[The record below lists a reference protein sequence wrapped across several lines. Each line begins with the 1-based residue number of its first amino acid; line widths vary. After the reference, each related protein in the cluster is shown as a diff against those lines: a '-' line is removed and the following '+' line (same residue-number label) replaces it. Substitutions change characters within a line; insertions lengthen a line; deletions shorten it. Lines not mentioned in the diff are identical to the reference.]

1 MAPIR
6 LIRPDVKPAVPTD
19 EQVRKY
25 LTLLACENA
34 QALQNADFE
43 SSASAVFAAK
53 GLSESTTLAAA
64 VLESLSSIP
73 SQVEAFRE
81 ESTFKCHFL
90 FLPLNASGHAL
101 HLRCVFMA
109 GLDLDVDDLEPQHV
123 SFGSERRRPSL
134 CSMSDIFNEEASN
147 LEMHSPSHHKEEP
160 PMVSEEMNEDTQAM
174 FSSLESLAEAASML
188 ILAGQVDEALNLLEQ
203 AFSSVEAEED
213 CEIALAGVG
222 VQILLCAGLS
232 QARRHEEALEIAKH
246 AVQSADAILDHL
258 EDPPQELAEAASPE
272 AASAEAA
279 STEGEE
285 VKDVQA
291 IETPESRHVVPH
303 VPLAL
308 LQRALE
314 LSVQSRQCQA
324 LEMEFLGPRSS
335 DIGLDFWQKLMAEGL
350 PRSSKV
356 RQRAEQSKREW
367 QLRAADATL
376 PKLQPGCSGAL
387 QAWRCMLGAPRKLVQ
402 RSSEGL
408 HLPRHERLYQGLP
421 PAVDL
426 DFERW
431 RRHPSYTQ
439 STMEP
444 STPSSTN
451 MEKGRGSISAHTLG
465 SWSTNSSMA
474 STGAKSTS
482 RHQLPR
488 GDLYGTEGK
497 SSWALRT
504 VRKRDRVVFDDKKM
518 NAFEDWRKNGSGPKM
533 RLRDQVLQTEKGI
546 QYFHDNL
553 KKESYRFKNFWL
565 KDMVTQDDLY
575 EDRTFYSS
583 EGLRVLKK
591 NPRRQLRPSSPM
603 KPQAKRLFDHYGLS
617 CPQTSEPSTLHLQVS
632 SYSELLQKSQNQARL
647 DRLLPYARGNRY
659 GKMSHLGGHFDA
671 LRVILRK
678 HRRQG
683 ASHSL
688 PGLEFF
694 LSYPGARFLD
704 PGVLPCVLDAFL
716 HATGHATLTPQL
728 AADFVRFCVAYR
740 IHCYFQTSLLAP
752 VLAKP
757 AVVFILGGP
766 GAGKGTQCERISQTF
781 GYYHLSAG
789 DLLREER
796 KREGSEYGQLIES
809 YIKEGKLV
817 PVEIVVNLLKQAMEK
832 HGWSQGKFL
841 VDGFPRSF
849 ENMEGWERVLG
860 GKVDVKFALF
870 FNCSETVMEARI
882 LERGKTS
889 GRADDNPEAIKK
901 RLATFTEVLAVL
913 GQLGSVVC

>member
-1 MAPIR
+1 
-6 LIRPDVKPAVPTD
+6 
-19 EQVRKY
+19 
-25 LTLLACENA
+25 
-34 QALQNADFE
+34 
-43 SSASAVFAAK
+43 
-53 GLSESTTLAAA
+53 
-64 VLESLSSIP
+64 
-73 SQVEAFRE
+73 
-81 ESTFKCHFL
+81 
-90 FLPLNASGHAL
+90 
-101 HLRCVFMA
+101 
-109 GLDLDVDDLEPQHV
+109 
-123 SFGSERRRPSL
+123 
-134 CSMSDIFNEEASN
+134 MSDIFNEEASN

-258 EDPPQELAEAASPE
+258 EDPPQELAEASPE

-279 STEGEE
+279 STEGGEE

-335 DIGLDFWQKLMAEGL
+335 DIGLDFWQKLMVLQDECLELAEGL

-474 STGAKSTS
+474 STGVKSTS

-488 GDLYGTEGK
+488 GDLYVNTSPRRGELPRTPNWTSARRVPVLFSIQGTEGK

-688 PGLEFF
+688 PGL
-694 LSYPGARFLD
+694 
-704 PGVLPCVLDAFL
+704 V
-716 HATGHATLTPQL
+716 
-728 AADFVRFCVAYR
+728 AA
-740 IHCYFQTSLLAP
+740 SP
-752 VLAKP
+752 SNK
-757 AVVFILGGP
+757 
-766 GAGKGTQCERISQTF
+766 S
-781 GYYHLSAG
+781 S
-789 DLLREER
+789 
-796 KREGSEYGQLIES
+796 
-809 YIKEGKLV
+809 
-817 PVEIVVNLLKQAMEK
+817 
-832 HGWSQGKFL
+832 
-841 VDGFPRSF
+841 
-849 ENMEGWERVLG
+849 
-860 GKVDVKFALF
+860 
-870 FNCSETVMEARI
+870 
-882 LERGKTS
+882 
-889 GRADDNPEAIKK
+889 
-901 RLATFTEVLAVL
+901 
-913 GQLGSVVC
+913 